1 MFVTKHKKKK
11 IIIYIKTHPKKS
23 SSLTSKHTKE
33 ENFSWSTF
41 VTKQTNTHTHTHK
54 EVLQYFRMQHKKSQ

>member
-1 MFVTKHKKKK
+1 MFVTKHTQKK

-33 ENFSWSTF
+33 E
-41 VTKQTNTHTHTHK
+41 KI
-54 EVLQYFRMQHKKSQ
+54 